1 MDVARNAA
9 GDLVTLEQVRGLAV
23 IPDLWCPGEL
33 LDGEECSAEVW
44 TTALHST
51 KKAAAFAAHHGEGC
65 DEGSQRSKDRPG
77 DAGHQHQQ
85 GARPVR
91 WRMRLGVA
99 EPSTG
104 PDGRR
109 RPNPDRPGQ
118 LTRRHRTEPTQQ
130 EADSAD
136 QRSFSTMLVN
146 LVSGTMPAGLEL
158 VLGGQDPV
166 PANSVIVHARDASI
180 AARLNTDVIIWGSVV
195 GYTRTRWDGV
205 MIRLTDA
212 ADQVAILVDKK
223 NLARLNITDAGAL
236 LGRHVI
242 AFGRYTL
249 PEESKRPHVRTLH
262 ATLAFNPRVIRR
274 RH

>member
-9 GDLVTLEQVRGLAV
+9 GDLTTLEQVRGLVV

-33 LDGEECSAEVW
+33 PNGEECGAEVW

-65 DEGSQRSKDRPG
+65 DEGSQRSKDRLG
-77 DAGHQHQQ
+77 DAGHQHEQ
-85 GARPVR
+85 GTRPVR

-109 RPNPDRPGQ
+109 RPDPARPGQ
-118 LTRRHRTEPTQQ
+118 LTRRYRTELTQQ
-130 EADSAD
+130 QTDSAD

-146 LVSGTMPAGLEL
+146 LVAGTMPPGLEL
-158 VLGGQDPV
+158 VIGAQDPV
-166 PANSVIVHARDASI
+166 RADSVIVHARDASI
-180 AARLNTDVIIWGSVV
+180 AARVNTDVIIWGKVA
-195 GYTRTRWDGV
+195 GFTRTKWDGL

-223 NLARLNITDAGAL
+223 NLARLTITDADAL
-236 LGRHVI
+236 VGRQVI
-242 AFGRYTL
+242 ALGRYTL
-249 PEESKRPHVRTLH
+249 PEESRRPHVRALH
-262 ATLAFNPRVIRR
+262 ATVAFNPRVIRR
-274 RH
+274 RR

>member
-1 MDVARNAA
+1 MDAARNAA

-33 LDGEECSAEVW
+33 PDGEECSAEVW

-77 DAGHQHQQ
+77 DAGHQHEQ
-85 GARPVR
+85 GTRPVH

-99 EPSTG
+99 ESSTG

-109 RPNPDRPGQ
+109 RPDPNRPGQ
-118 LTRRHRTEPTQQ
+118 LTRRYATVPAQQ

-158 VLGGQDPV
+158 VLGTQAPV
-166 PANSVIVHARDASI
+166 PANSVIVHSRDASI
-180 AARLNTDVIIWGSVV
+180 AERLNTDVIIWGKVAS
-195 GYTRTRWDGV
+195 YTRTRWDGL
-205 MIRLTDA
+205 MIRLAEA

-223 NLARLNITDAGAL
+223 NLARLNITDPGVL

-249 PEESKRPHVRTLH
+249 PEGSRRPHVRALH
-262 ATLAFNPRVIRR
+262 ASVAFNPRVVRR
-274 RH
+274 RP